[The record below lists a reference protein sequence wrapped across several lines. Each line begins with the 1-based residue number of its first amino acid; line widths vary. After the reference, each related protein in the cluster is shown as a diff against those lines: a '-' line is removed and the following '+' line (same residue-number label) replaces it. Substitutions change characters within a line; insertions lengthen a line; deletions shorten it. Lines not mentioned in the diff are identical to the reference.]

1 MKALKEFIAQE
12 NRMNLLFDQ
21 PLVVLDSLTQ
31 ATADTLFARL
41 DSNLS
46 PEALTSDGEAKK
58 SVVARRY
65 KLYTGAIKDLQ
76 TAGFKY
82 NSDFYAFE

>member
-1 MKALKEFIAQE
+1 MKALNEFIAQE
-12 NRMNLLFDQ
+12 NKFAAIFGNK
-21 PLVVLDSLTQ
+21 LVDANNITEDDAQ
-31 ATADTLFARL
+31 ALFARL

-76 TAGFKY
+76 SAGFKY